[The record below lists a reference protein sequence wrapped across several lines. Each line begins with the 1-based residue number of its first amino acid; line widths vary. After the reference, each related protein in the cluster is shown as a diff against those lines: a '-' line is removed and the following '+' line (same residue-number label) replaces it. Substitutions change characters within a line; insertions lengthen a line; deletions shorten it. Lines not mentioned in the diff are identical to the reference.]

1 MFHVRYLIQYQRLT
15 PENGGAWSTHVGE
28 EVEAYNIWRVR
39 RNVDIPTLQSDLT
52 VATFCGS
59 TLRLAKQVGRVNHNA
74 GVVQVVHIDHPE
86 HDSDKSAKK

>member
-1 MFHVRYLIQYQRLT
+1 M
-15 PENGGAWSTHVGE
+15 GE
-28 EVEAYNIWRVR
+28 EVEAYDIGRVCC
-39 RNVDIPTLQSDLT
+39 NVDIPAPQIDST

-59 TLRLAKQVGRVNHNA
+59 TLRSASQVGRVNHNA